1 MPLIYAGGQWRNVPL
16 EAQANVEP
24 QRAPRYV
31 SGEGSIIAEAPDL
44 YRPGRDTVVPTPA
57 RVVPINPSPPP
68 PPPPGGGGG
77 NTGGNTTPAPVVDP
91 AQAQRDFEMKQLGQ
105 TLEAYFAQF
114 GLNEIAAWAK
124 QAAKDGFSAEWIKF
138 NARNQ
143 ESYKRR
149 FPAMQRFL
157 DMGAGFTEQ
166 DYINYE
172 QLARNLDQQYGMPD
186 NMIYNS
192 VTTLLTNDVD
202 AEELSD
208 RAAMASAAAIQA
220 PEDFK
225 QTMRDFYGIDE
236 GGLTAYFLD
245 PNLAVDSLKKQS
257 VAAQSGVIAAR
268 QGIPNVGREL
278 AEDLYDRGV
287 RDEEEMIRGYSQANQ
302 LRGLSTGKAN
312 TVNQE
317 QLIRGAFGD
326 SAAEEAVARVS
337 RIRRASNRG
346 GGSYVGGES
355 GASGLGSASY

>member
-16 EAQANVEP
+16 RAQANVEP
-24 QRAPRYV
+24 VRAPRYV
-31 SGEGSIIAEAPDL
+31 SGEGSIISQAPDL

-57 RVVPINPSPPP
+57 PVVPINPPPP
-68 PPPPGGGGG
+68 PDGGGG
-77 NTGGNTTPAPVVDP
+77 NNNDTDRATTPAPVVDP
-91 AQAQRDFEMKQLGQ
+91 AQAQRDFEMTQLGQ
-105 TLEAYFAQF
+105 TLEAYFSQF

-186 NMIYNS
+186 NMIYKS
-192 VTTLLTNDVD
+192 VTNLLNNDVD

-245 PNLAVDSLKKQS
+245 PSLATDSLKKQS
-257 VAAQSGVIAAR
+257 VAAQSGAIAAR

-287 RDEEEMIRGYSQANQ
+287 RDEEEMMRGYSQANQ

-312 TVNQE
+312 TVDQE
-317 QLIRGAFGD
+317 QLIRGSFGD
-326 SAAEEAVARVS
+326 SAAEEAVAKVS

-346 GGSYVGGES
+346 GGGYVGGES